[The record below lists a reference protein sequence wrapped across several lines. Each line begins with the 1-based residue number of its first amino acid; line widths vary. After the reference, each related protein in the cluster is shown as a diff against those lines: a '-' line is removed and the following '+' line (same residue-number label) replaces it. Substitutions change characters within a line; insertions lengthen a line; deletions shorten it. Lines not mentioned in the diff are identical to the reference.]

1 MRRQIIVLFCSLF
14 WIAPP
19 ALWAQE
25 GVRPQASQRADEQ
38 VTERATEAAAPN
50 RGALFKVARDGHTL
64 YLFGTIHVGAPD
76 FYPLEGRV
84 LGALERAAVLALE
97 IDPLADPARMAQ
109 AVRQY
114 GMYARGAGSAQ
125 ADLPAPYRPRLARLL
140 RQYALDADTVAGMKP
155 WLLASV
161 LTVSEFSAQGY
172 DTALAVDA
180 WLARQAHQRKLPVLE
195 LESPQSQMALF
206 DRMTIEEQSRF
217 LQEGIDAIEDHQQG
231 SQAREIA
238 EAWRAADATALDTLA
253 RKAADDDTFSGR
265 FVRRVLLDERNP
277 GLADGIAALLARET
291 NSLAAIGVLHLVGT
305 NSVPELLRKRGL
317 AVERI
322 Y

>member
-14 WIAPP
+14 WFAVP
-19 ALWAQE
+19 ALRAQE
-25 GVRPQASQRADEQ
+25 AVQQPVQQSARQ
-38 VTERATEAAAPN
+38 TAPN
-50 RGALFKVARDGHTL
+50 RGALFKVAQNGHTL

-76 FYPLEGRV
+76 FYPLEERV
-84 LGALERAAVLALE
+84 LGALERASVLALE
-97 IDPLADPARMAQ
+97 IDPLADPGRMAQ
-109 AVRQY
+109 AVQQY

-125 ADLPAPYRPRLARLL
+125 GALPAPYRPRLERLL

-195 LESPQSQMALF
+195 LESPESQMALF
-206 DRMTIEEQSRF
+206 DRMTADEQSRF
-217 LQEGIDAIEDHQQG
+217 LQEGIDAIDDHQQA

-238 EAWRAADATALDTLA
+238 DAWRNADAAALDALA

-265 FVRRVLLDERNP
+265 FVQRMLLDARNP
-277 GLADGIAALLARET
+277 ALADGIAALLARET
-291 NSLAAIGVLHLVGT
+291 DSLAAIGVLHLVGT